1 MVVLLNFLFVFCNKQ
16 NTENTLTGSVALCI
30 RSERRF
36 VFQVTPSRFRI
47 VNVVA
52 TTYGLNLLLFF
63 LLLSKQSTII
73 VVESR
78 HSLKMSLVAVP
89 QNWVRYKQNKRM
101 NFESVCPE
109 LCLVGASRCH
119 WSELADNV
127 IINMQL
133 EKAIC
138 SIFLSFILAMVFYK
152 YNWMWREDVS
162 T

>member
-16 NTENTLTGSVALCI
+16 NTQRTLTGSVALCI

-52 TTYGLNLLLFF
+52 TTYGLNLLLLLF

-73 VVESR
+73 AVESR

-89 QNWVRYKQNKRM
+89 QNWVRYKQKSEWILNLFVQ
-101 NFESVCPE
+101 NFG
-109 LCLVGASRCH
+109 LVGASRCH
-119 WSELADNV
+119 WSELADNI

-152 YNWMWREDVS
+152 YNWIWPS
-162 T
+162 